1 MEQPAPQPRPL
12 SIPLLQV
19 LTALVLMAL
28 GFLVVIQ
35 SRAGRALVAQP
46 EVPTRY
52 VYALATLLREER
64 EAHVALEAEV
74 AELRN
79 RLEVYERAA
88 AEGQSL
94 TAAMSKEL
102 ETLRAAVG
110 LKAMEG
116 PGVTVT
122 MKDSPTRPAG
132 SDPVVVTYQDIV
144 AVVNELWA
152 AGAEAV
158 AVNNLR
164 VTAMTGFGQVGG
176 TVVVDLQRLQGPF
189 VITAIGDPATLEGA
203 LNIKGG
209 LVEALRTIGLGLSIA
224 GHDRVQVPAA
234 SGLATLD
241 QARLVSAVGGAAVR
255 WPRPEPFCTFDYA
268 AYCRL
273 AFAGTGAEFRQA
285 SVQRIEGERVRTTA
299 GEIDVRMVVDATGPR
314 SALAG
319 PVRGRRMA
327 FGLGTEIAAPPADGL
342 WFYFL
347 P

>member
-1 MEQPAPQPRPL
+1 MEQPAPRPRPL

-46 EVPTRY
+46 EVPTRN

-74 AELRN
+74 ADLRK

-234 SGLATLD
+234 SGPVKFD
-241 QARLVSAVGGAAVR
+241 HARPLK
-255 WPRPEPFCTFDYA
+255 
-268 AYCRL
+268 
-273 AFAGTGAEFRQA
+273 
-285 SVQRIEGERVRTTA
+285 
-299 GEIDVRMVVDATGPR
+299 
-314 SALAG
+314 
-319 PVRGRRMA
+319 
-327 FGLGTEIAAPPADGL
+327 
-342 WFYFL
+342 
-347 P
+347 

>member
-46 EVPTRY
+46 EVPTRN

-116 PGVTVT
+116 PGVTAT
-122 MKDSPTRPAG
+122 
-132 SDPVVVTYQDIV
+132 
-144 AVVNELWA
+144 
-152 AGAEAV
+152 
-158 AVNNLR
+158 
-164 VTAMTGFGQVGG
+164 TGFGQVGG

-234 SGLATLD
+234 SGLAKFD
-241 QARLVSAVGGAAVR
+241 HARPLK
-255 WPRPEPFCTFDYA
+255 
-268 AYCRL
+268 
-273 AFAGTGAEFRQA
+273 
-285 SVQRIEGERVRTTA
+285 
-299 GEIDVRMVVDATGPR
+299 
-314 SALAG
+314 
-319 PVRGRRMA
+319 
-327 FGLGTEIAAPPADGL
+327 
-342 WFYFL
+342 
-347 P
+347 

>member
-1 MEQPAPQPRPL
+1 MEQPAPRPRPH
-12 SIPLLQV
+12 SIPLLQI

-46 EVPTRY
+46 EVPTRN

-102 ETLRAAVG
+102 ETLRAAV
-110 LKAMEG
+110 
-116 PGVTVT
+116 
-122 MKDSPTRPAG
+122 
-132 SDPVVVTYQDIV
+132 
-144 AVVNELWA
+144 
-152 AGAEAV
+152 
-158 AVNNLR
+158 
-164 VTAMTGFGQVGG
+164 
-176 TVVVDLQRLQGPF
+176 DLQRLQGPF

-224 GHDRVQVPAA
+224 GHDRVQVSAA
-234 SGLATLD
+234 SGPVKFEH
-241 QARLVSAVGGAAVR
+241 AR
-255 WPRPEPFCTFDYA
+255 PFK
-268 AYCRL
+268 
-273 AFAGTGAEFRQA
+273 
-285 SVQRIEGERVRTTA
+285 
-299 GEIDVRMVVDATGPR
+299 
-314 SALAG
+314 
-319 PVRGRRMA
+319 
-327 FGLGTEIAAPPADGL
+327 
-342 WFYFL
+342 
-347 P
+347 